1 MSCGQLAVLKLKVS
15 VMSLALTLAI
25 YFGGGL
31 MLVSTPT
38 SFAQAEGEHGV
49 LSSDSNS
56 DSFVDSSYLFLV
68 MASCSCRQLLAVLKL
83 KVSMVS

>member
-31 MLVSTPT
+31 MLVSTAT
-38 SFAQAEGEHGV
+38 SCAQAEGEHGV
-49 LSSDSNS
+49 LSSDSSS
-56 DSFVDSSYLFLV
+56 DTFFDSSYLF
-68 MASCSCRQLLAVLKL
+68 RWRLLAVLKL